1 MRSIVYV
8 LIGAAA
14 LAGCTT
20 TATNHTGTTLTPPAA
35 VAAPPS
41 ATSSGGQPITMGV
54 GAEDVARL
62 DALLAQTRELLLL
75 APDVARV
82 KWNARQ
88 AVANPRAEG
97 AMIEAA
103 TRQAAKYKA
112 DSGLFHDYFSA
123 QVEASKYVQSQMIDQ
138 WRAAKAPKT
147 LTLTRSPAQIQAA
160 SDAVT
165 PKVMQA
171 LADAAPVLKI
181 PGARGVLETRAKE
194 IMPTKSALSDPTR
207 AIAIRPLLER
217 AAP

>member
-1 MRSIVYV
+1 MRRIVYL

-20 TATNHTGTTLTPPAA
+20 TATTHNSTAPATSA
-35 VAAPPS
+35 VTAAPPS

-54 GAEDVARL
+54 GAEDIARL
-62 DALLAQTRELLLL
+62 DALLTQTRELLLL
-75 APDVARV
+75 APDVARI

-88 AVANPRAEG
+88 AVANPRAEA
-97 AMIEAA
+97 AMIDGA

-112 DSGLFHDYFSA
+112 DAGLFHDYFSA
-123 QVEASKYVQSQMIDQ
+123 QVEASKYVQSQMIEQ
-138 WRAAKAPKT
+138 WRAAKAPKV
-147 LTLTRSPAQIQAA
+147 TLTRSPAQIQAA

-181 PGARGVLETRAKE
+181 PGARAVLETRAKE

>member
-1 MRSIVYV
+1 MRRIVYV

-20 TATNHTGTTLTPPAA
+20 TATNHTGATPTPPATI
-35 VAAPPS
+35 AAPPT

-54 GAEDVARL
+54 GTEDIARL
-62 DALLAQTRELLLL
+62 DALLTQTRELLLL
-75 APDVARV
+75 APDVARL

-88 AVANPRAEG
+88 PVANARAEA
-97 AMIEAA
+97 AMIDGA
-103 TRQAAKYKA
+103 TKQAVKYKA
-112 DSGLFHDYFSA
+112 DAGLFHDYFSA
-123 QVEASKYVQSQMIDQ
+123 QVEASKFVQSTMIEQ

-147 LTLTRSPAQIQAA
+147 ITLTRSAAQIQAA